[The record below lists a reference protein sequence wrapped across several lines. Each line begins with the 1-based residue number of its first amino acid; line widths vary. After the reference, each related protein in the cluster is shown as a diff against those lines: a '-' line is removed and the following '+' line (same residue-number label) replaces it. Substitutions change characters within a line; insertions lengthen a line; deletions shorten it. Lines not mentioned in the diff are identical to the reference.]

1 MLNRNG
7 LAGRKRTRWLFYKN
21 GRGFELRTYQE
32 QIRVAVRVGLPL
44 LWAAGLLKVQ
54 RSDFLATLPNNKRH
68 HRESVAMSFNVN
80 LDFVQSPQLEA
91 VSSSCSRLN

>member
-7 LAGRKRTRWLFYKN
+7 LDRKRTRWLFYKN
-21 GRGFELRTYQE
+21 SRGFERRTYQE
-32 QIRVAVRVGLPL
+32 QIQLAVRVGLPV
-44 LWAAGLLKVQ
+44 LWASGVNIQ
-54 RSDFLATLPNNKRH
+54 PSDFSATLPNNKRH
-68 HRESVAMSFNVN
+68 HRESVATSFNVN